1 MEGRNDS
8 CRMVPRNGRRVILFP
23 LPFQGHINPM
33 LHLASILYSKG
44 FSVTIIHTD
53 FNFSSTNYFS
63 CNYPHFDFHSFPDGF
78 SETEASVEDVAVFFT
93 AINGKCIMPFR
104 DCLAEILMKSKAD
117 QNKDSSPC
125 CLITDAFWFFT
136 HTVAADFKL
145 PTIVLQTCGVSG
157 FLAFTAY
164 PILRERAYLPVQDHQ
179 SLETPVTEFPP
190 LRVKDIQVLE
200 TMDQENVYRFVSAID
215 TQIMASSGVIW
226 NSYRDLEQA
235 GLGLAHQK
243 YLSIPIFPIGPLHK
257 CSPASSGSLSSQD
270 YQRSISWLDKQTP
283 KSVVYISFGSVIA
296 INKDGFLE
304 IAWGV
309 ANSRMPF
316 LWVVRPGLVSGAE
329 WVEPLPKG
337 FLEMLDGRGCIVKWA
352 PQQEVLAH
360 PAVGGFWTHSGWNST
375 LESMCEGVPMI
386 CQPYLPD
393 QMVNARYVSH
403 FWRVGLHSEWKLER
417 MEIERA
423 IRRVMVEAE
432 GQEMRARIMHLKEK
446 VDFCLRKGGSSHQ
459 SLERLIDHIL
469 SF

>member
-164 PILRERAYLPVQDHQ
+164 PILRERAYLPVQ
-179 SLETPVTEFPP
+179 
-190 LRVKDIQVLE
+190 
-200 TMDQENVYRFVSAID
+200 
-215 TQIMASSGVIW
+215 GVIW

-296 INKDGFLE
+296 INKDDFLE

-352 PQQEVLAH
+352 PQQQVLAH

-375 LESMCEGVPMI
+375 LESICEGVPMI

-417 MEIERA
+417 MEIERT

-432 GQEMRARIMHLKEK
+432 GQEMRVRIMHLKEK